1 MSEILRTLLMLVFLQ
16 TFSVMSQE
24 SYMQWQNGDKHVL
37 GVIQVVM
44 PVETLEKKP
53 PQYYKKYLQAR
64 NSINDTFFFRNMSD
78 QPLVIRK
85 IHVQDSTLYT
95 YTRTTAPGRIGYVVY
110 HANINAHTN
119 GIVNVV
125 VRFNVMTNFSPWVM
139 CETNY
144 ILVGNYNVSCV
155 ENKEAYNIVYTEKI
169 DSFVSRQLVCD
180 LKNAPRSLGLVH
192 ARTGTKMHTWNYW
205 DAVGRMPDTIFTKS
219 AYVYVRDDYNCSR
232 YQLNILV
239 KQNGVWQKAIYRPAG
254 NQYQVLVDEFSDS
267 LFLFNDTVYTKLDV
281 RYQKSAETIH
291 YYAVNVIRYSD
302 NFLAYHWNMEGFQFV
317 SDQYAIIFKADLDR
331 AISLDEERE
340 RLKASYP
347 LLDFEILND
356 QLLVVSLPKKRYW
369 VDSHYINKLLK
380 DNSVDYISQMLH
392 SPQYG
397 YTFLRNTITIKGII
411 MERAVA
417 SDSVLSACGYELSK
431 KYPEIGWVELKYKN
445 RLINRDF
452 CQQFNSLG
460 EQKLFEDRVP
470 NFFSYRRPRSYEYDY
485 IKE

>member
-1 MSEILRTLLMLVFLQ
+1 MLVFLQ
-16 TFSVMSQE
+16 TFSVMSQK
-24 SYMQWQNGDKHVL
+24 SYMKWLNGDKHML
-37 GVIQVVM
+37 GVMTPIL

-53 PQYYKKYLQAR
+53 PQYYQKYLRAK

-78 QPLVIRK
+78 QPLVIKK
-85 IHVQDSTLYT
+85 IHVQDTTLYT

-110 HANINAHTN
+110 HATLNAHAI
-119 GIVNVV
+119 GIVNHV
-125 VRFNVMTNFSPWVM
+125 VRFIVMTNFSPWVM

-144 ILVGNYNVSCV
+144 ILLGNYNVSRV
-155 ENKEAYNIVYTEKI
+155 ENKETYSIVYTEKI

-180 LKNAPRSLGLVH
+180 LKNAPKSLGLVH
-192 ARTGTKMHTWNYW
+192 IKTGIKMHTWNFW

-232 YQLNILV
+232 YQLNAFV
-239 KQNGVWQKAIYRPAG
+239 KQNGVWQQAIYRPVG
-254 NQYQVLVDEFSDS
+254 NQYQVLVDENSDS
-267 LFLFNDTVYTKLDV
+267 LFLFNDTVYVKLDV
-281 RYQKSAETIH
+281 RYPKAETIH

-302 NFLAYHWNMEGFQFV
+302 NYLAYYWNMEGFQ
-317 SDQYAIIFKADLDR
+317 YAIDKYAIVFKDHPENPIDLK
-331 AISLDEERE
+331 DEQK
-340 RLKASYP
+340 RLKALNP

-356 QLLVVSLPKKRYW
+356 QVLVVSLPKQRYW
-369 VDSHYINKLLK
+369 VDSHYLNKLLK
-380 DNSVDYISQMLH
+380 DNSIDYLSQMLH

-411 MERAVA
+411 MEHAVA
-417 SDSVLSACGYELSK
+417 SDSLLSAYGFELST
-431 KYPEIGWVELKYKN
+431 KYPELGWVELRYKAHV
-445 RLINRDF
+445 INGQF
-452 CQQFNSLG
+452 CQHFNGLG